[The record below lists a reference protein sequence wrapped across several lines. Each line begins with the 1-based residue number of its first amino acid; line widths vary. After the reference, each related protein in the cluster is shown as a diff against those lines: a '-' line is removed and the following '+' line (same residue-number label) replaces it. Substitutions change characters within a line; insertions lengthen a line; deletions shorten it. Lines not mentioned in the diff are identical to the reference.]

1 MEADEEFVVTGGTEE
16 DDEQTLE
23 EEERL
28 EGESDPRNEIDNL
41 QKEGKLAYSVFFW
54 WWWCLCSGHLLVP

>member
-1 MEADEEFVVTGGTEE
+1 MEADEEFVVAGGTEE

-41 QKEGKLAYSVFFW
+41 QKEGKLAYSVLF
-54 WWWCLCSGHLLVP
+54 WWWCL